1 MSTRRVIDWHIVQR
15 DDDTYDLF
23 FHGKPVLTDTSR
35 TEVNKRL
42 RRRRQA
48 GESVYEVN
56 GSGQSV
62 NITQRVD
69 RRMPRTSPRSTTPPR
84 KPLRMPLVRW

>member
-1 MSTRRVIDWHIVQR
+1 MSTRKVIDWHIIQH

-23 FHGKPVLTDTSR
+23 FHGRQVLSDSNL

-42 RRRRQA
+42 RRLRQP

-56 GSGQSV
+56 GRGEST
-62 NITQRVD
+62 NIT
-69 RRMPRTSPRSTTPPR
+69 RRIERRTPRILKPTVPPR
-84 KPLRMPLVRW
+84 RPLRMPLVRW